1 MILSLS
7 LSLNLSLSFGVLCLI
22 VLLTSASFLN
32 WLRNSGL
39 KSESGSLRFEV
50 YVLKCSLSAIYSFLQ
65 GCAVEWLL
73 YFWFVP

>member
-1 MILSLS
+1 MILSLI
-7 LSLNLSLSFGVLCLI
+7 LSLSLSFGVLCLI

-39 KSESGSLRFEV
+39 KSESGSLWFEV